1 MRLLIVGNGPGG
13 VELAKQLSD
22 EYEVTIIEQ
31 EDLPY
36 YIKPMLS
43 HYIAGTVKK
52 EKLFPYSLEWY
63 ENKGIELRLETKA
76 EVIDRARKKLITSAG
91 ELPYDLLVIA
101 TGARPREPMIEGKEN
116 LMPLRTLRDAEKI
129 KQLVENKGDVLIV
142 GGGFIGLELA
152 GNLSK
157 AGYRV
162 KLVHRGGNLLGLDNE
177 LTELIIEELAS
188 KGVEFYLNAN
198 VLKADREGVFTEK
211 GYIEG
216 RVKIRAIGIIPNKE
230 LALKS
235 GIHAGRGI
243 LIDDR
248 FRTSARDV
256 YAIGDCAEYNG
267 IICGTAKGAMGHA
280 RVLANLIRGE
290 EDRYAFEFRSTI
302 FKFGDFPI
310 AIIGETKGDGNW
322 LDNKTKV
329 FLREGK
335 VVGAVIIKD
344 VKKALELE
352 RKIKSRV
359 SIDEL

>member
-1 MRLLIVGNGPGG
+1 M
-13 VELAKQLSD
+13 
-22 EYEVTIIEQ
+22 
-31 EDLPY
+31 
-36 YIKPMLS
+36 
-43 HYIAGTVKK
+43 
-52 EKLFPYSLEWY
+52 
-63 ENKGIELRLETKA
+63 
-76 EVIDRARKKLITSAG
+76 
-91 ELPYDLLVIA
+91 
-101 TGARPREPMIEGKEN
+101 
-116 LMPLRTLRDAEKI
+116 
-129 KQLVENKGDVLIV
+129 
-142 GGGFIGLELA
+142 
-152 GNLSK
+152 
-157 AGYRV
+157 
-162 KLVHRGGNLLGLDNE
+162 
-177 LTELIIEELAS
+177 
-188 KGVEFYLNAN
+188 EFYLNAN
-198 VLKADREGVFTEK
+198 VLKGDREGVFTGR

-216 RVKIRAIGIIPNKE
+216 RVKICAVGIIPNKE
-230 LALKS
+230 LALRS
-235 GIHAGRGI
+235 GIHTGRGI

-256 YAIGDCAEYNG
+256 YAVGDCAEYNG
-267 IICGTAKGAMGHA
+267 IICGTAKDAMGHA

-290 EDRYAFEFRSTI
+290 EDRYAFESRSTV